1 MTNENNE
8 KVITPR
14 DYTIIELRQ
23 QKEKAARQSF
33 WHGMLVDV
41 VAGIIVTLL
50 WQGCAQML

>member
-1 MTNENNE
+1 MTNENYE

-33 WHGMLVDV
+33 WHGMLVGV